1 MAEVSFE
8 AEPVTDVGRTGVS
21 ASPDCLW
28 IAGAVESSRVD
39 AIDALHP
46 FGSHVHGL
54 GDGREIEENS
64 KITELVSRC
73 APSPSK
79 GGTRVEWST
88 GDRDPYFEDRRTGRT
103 QLGLGSA
110 DCMMPAAAVGSW
122 LAIVQTS
129 HSPRSGSAH

>member
-64 KITELVSRC
+64 KTTGLVRTESEQGRNTSGMEHRRSR
-73 APSPSK
+73 S
-79 GGTRVEWST
+79 V
-88 GDRDPYFEDRRTGRT
+88 F
-103 QLGLGSA
+103 
-110 DCMMPAAAVGSW
+110 
-122 LAIVQTS
+122 
-129 HSPRSGSAH
+129 